1 MAPHPSRGDHHRG
14 YSPIG
19 QERVKHLNDSLL
31 SNDQGG
37 EDGDCRLNL
46 EEGMDGDLK
55 ESFESGREDCLVEP
69 NIWPPG
75 DVLPG
80 FREMCMD
87 YFWVCSSLR
96 LFSLLCFIL
105 RLHPAILWMT

>member
-19 QERVKHLNDSLL
+19 QEKVKQLAVDDSLDSTESL
-31 SNDQGG
+31 SYPNEQ
-37 EDGDCRLNL
+37 
-46 EEGMDGDLK
+46 EGVDDGDLK